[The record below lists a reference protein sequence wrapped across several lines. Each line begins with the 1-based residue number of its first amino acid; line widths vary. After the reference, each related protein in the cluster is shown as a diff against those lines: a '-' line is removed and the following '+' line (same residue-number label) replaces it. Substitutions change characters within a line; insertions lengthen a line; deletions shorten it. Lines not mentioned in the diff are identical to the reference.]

1 MGIKDFMTLQI
12 IGIVAVWAS
21 RVLSDG
27 RVTIKEAVELA
38 RRLAE
43 VLDVPVD
50 IERSTLTEMKTE
62 GEEGEPLSGG
72 ETEVPKRVV
81 KPEE

>member
-1 MGIKDFMTLQI
+1 MGIKDFMTLQM
-12 IGIVAVWAS
+12 IGIMAAWAG
-21 RVLSDG
+21 RALSDG

-43 VLDVPVD
+43 VLDVAIDMEPTT
-50 IERSTLTEMKTE
+50 ILEEKE
-62 GEEGEPLSGG
+62 AGEEGEPLSGG
-72 ETEVPKRVV
+72 KTEVPKRVV